1 MADWNVPHSPTL
13 GISTVIEV
21 KDSLF
26 NTSISDCPTDVLIYV
41 GVQVTDAS
49 SSP

>member
-1 MADWNVPHSPTL
+1 MADWNMPHFPIL
-13 GISTVIEV
+13 PISTVIEV

-26 NTSISDCPTDVLIYV
+26 NTSISDRPTDVLIYV
-41 GVQVTDAS
+41 GVLVTDAS